1 MNEYDSFDAEGTA
14 SFGSHPPTANGF
26 EGWDEPN
33 HSSWFE
39 TLRQLWH
46 WNDLAAEIG
55 QESQARVAFVGL
67 AGAGKSLLFNRL
79 RGWTISGDPEPA
91 LIEAYELHEGFHVEL
106 LGVFV
111 LSDLPPHPPALW
123 ATQELLPSLGD
134 PALVVYLIDGEKGV
148 SPADFRWIAALRAAG
163 RPLLAVLNK
172 CDLLNDIPAT
182 VAEATTKLG
191 MPVVPISANTG
202 QNISEQLLPSMLDR
216 VPRLAVPLGR
226 ELSALREQASRR
238 VIRQASLLAGVAG
251 VQPIPL
257 LDLPFQVMIQVG
269 VVMRVGAAYGY
280 APTGGVTREI
290 AGTVLST
297 LGIRYAALALVKM
310 IPFVG
315 WAVAGFLSSGMTL
328 LFGEAA
334 IRYYESGAKLPLG
347 QQIVWPHSLLPGKQ
361 QKQEPSVSKRPF
373 WRRAKRSQQ
382 ETTQQMDEIIE
393 VQDGQQTTA
402 EE

>member
-1 MNEYDSFDAEGTA
+1 MNEYDYYEENGTEP
-14 SFGSHPPTANGF
+14 FGSRPADGNGF
-26 EGWDEPN
+26 GSWEQPDG
-33 HSSWFE
+33 SSWFE

-46 WNDLAAEIG
+46 WQDLAAEIG

-79 RGWTISGDPEPA
+79 RGWTISGEAEPA

-111 LSDLPPHPPALW
+111 LADLPPHPPALW

-134 PALVVYLIDGEKGV
+134 PALVVYLLDGQAGV
-148 SPADFRWIAALRAAG
+148 SPADFRWIAALRASG

-172 CDLLNDIPAT
+172 CDQMDNVPAA
-182 VAEATTKLG
+182 VAEATTRLG
-191 MPVVPISANTG
+191 MPVVPISAQTG
-202 QNISEQLLPSMLDR
+202 QNVSEQLLPAMLDR

-226 ELSALREQASRR
+226 ELSALRQHASRR
-238 VIRQASLLAGVAG
+238 VIRQAAMLAGVAG

-280 APTGGVTREI
+280 APSGGVTREV
-290 AGTVLST
+290 AGTVLTT

-315 WAVAGFLSSGMTL
+315 WAVAGLLSSGMTL

-347 QQIVWPHSLLPGKQ
+347 KQLMWPQSLLPGKRT
-361 QKQEPSVSKRPF
+361 KRDKAVGKRPF
-373 WRRAKRSQQ
+373 RHRFRRRQS
-382 ETTQQMDEIIE
+382 EPPPLLDEIIE
-393 VQDGQQTTA
+393 VQDGQQETA
-402 EE
+402 D

>member
-1 MNEYDSFDAEGTA
+1 MNNFETFDDNGYEEFDPRPG
-14 SFGSHPPTANGF
+14 SGDPFG
-26 EGWDEPN
+26 GWDQLEG
-33 HSSWFE
+33 SSWFE

-79 RGWTISGDPEPA
+79 RGWNISGDPLPMMSD
-91 LIEAYELHEGFHVEL
+91 AYELHEGFNVEL

-111 LSDLPPHPPALW
+111 LADLPEQPPALW
-123 ATQELLPSLGD
+123 ASQELLPSLGD
-134 PALVVYLIDGEKGV
+134 PALVVYLLDGEKGV
-148 SPADFRWIAALRAAG
+148 SPADFRWIAALRSAG

-172 CDLLNDIPAT
+172 CDLLQDSQSA
-182 VAEATTKLG
+182 VAEATAKLG
-191 MPVVPISANTG
+191 MPVVPISAHTG
-202 QNISEQLLPSMLDR
+202 LHVSDQLLPAMLDR

-226 ELSALREQASRR
+226 ELAALRRHASRR
-238 VIRQASLLAGVAG
+238 VIRQAAMLAG

-280 APTGGVTREI
+280 VPTGSLTREVV
-290 AGTVLST
+290 GTVIST
-297 LGIRYAALALVKM
+297 LGVRYAALALVKM

-315 WAVAGFLSSGMTL
+315 WAVAGLLSSGMTL

-334 IRYYESGAKLPLG
+334 IRYYEADATLPLAR
-347 QQIVWPHSLLPGKQ
+347 QMVWPRSLWPGQRRK
-361 QKQEPSVSKRPF
+361 KGEGRLKRPF
-373 WRRAKRSQQ
+373 GQQLGKGEENVIKASQAI
-382 ETTQQMDEIIE
+382 EIIE
-393 VQDGQQTTA
+393 VQDDEETA
-402 EE
+402 AE